1 MLFEYGGLLG
11 AAGAGISLELLREIA
26 LALVA
31 GVALVLLGFKL
42 KGVWGA
48 AFALAA
54 GVAMLLYRE
63 GVIRF

>member
-11 AAGAGISLELLREIA
+11 MSGTGFSWEFLREIA
-26 LALVA
+26 LAVLA
-31 GVALVLLGFKL
+31 GVLLVLLGFRV

-48 AFALAA
+48 VFALAA
-54 GVAMLLYRE
+54 GVGFLLYRE

>member
-11 AAGAGISLELLREIA
+11 ATGPGFSWELLREIA
-26 LALVA
+26 LAVLA
-31 GVALVLLGFKL
+31 GVGLVLLGFRV

-48 AFALAA
+48 VFALAA
-54 GVAMLLYRE
+54 GVGFLLYRE